1 LKRSLRP
8 VLKIVIPAVMV
19 LSVILLLSL
28 IRNNS
33 NTSVNAASVSEHSI
47 AVMPLLDLSA
57 NKQRE
62 HIAVGLT
69 DAIILELSRIKNL
82 RVISRGSAMLFQD
95 SVLPYS
101 NIAEQLGVNL
111 LLEGS
116 IVYNGDSMR
125 VTVQLIEPFPEEKH
139 LWANKYEESSL
150 NMIHLS
156 NDISN
161 AIANEIEL
169 VVDDSKKT
177 SSVNPEVYD
186 LYLKAHHLWLTQKP
200 QSIRDAMDYLQQSM
214 AIDSGYAPAYSLL
227 AECYISLNK
236 FIRNNDEKLK
246 NRQSGRAAIDKA
258 LKKAIEIDGSLAE
271 AYITKGNILGKFDY
285 NWEGMKTMVEKGLK
299 LNPNNS
305 TGYIALYYYYSVK
318 GELDKCIAM
327 AHKAEELDP
336 LNPRTLN
343 TVANAY
349 VLAGRYSE
357 AIEQY
362 QNVIKMFSDYGFAW
376 DGLGYAYYMMGDTT
390 NAIEAWSEL
399 HRIIGNSELV
409 KYYQTESFKNSI
421 QFWLDKTTT
430 GEKMYCSNP
439 SIIAMV
445 HLFVND
451 PEGAMDYL
459 EFAYRYK
466 HLDLPFIIIK
476 PNFRSLYNHPRFIEI
491 ANNVGVNLNNYK
503 KINF

>member
-1 LKRSLRP
+1 METGNMPEDRFLKKVKEIILAHLEDDSFGVANLAREMGLSRSQLFRKLKSCSNFSANQLIRNIRLAEACKLIEEDSYTVSEVAYKVGFSSP
-8 VLKIVIPAVMV
+8 SYFNKCFHDQYGCAPSDYLKTRTSEEPSTQKRLKPAIKIVIPV
-19 LSVILLLSL
+19 LLILTVILLLSIL
-28 IRNNS
+28 RSNS
-33 NTSVNAASVSEHSI
+33 NISLNAASINDHSI

-299 LNPNNS
+299 LNLNNS

-349 VLAGRYSE
+349 VLA
-357 AIEQY
+357 
-362 QNVIKMFSDYGFAW
+362 
-376 DGLGYAYYMMGDTT
+376 
-390 NAIEAWSEL
+390 
-399 HRIIGNSELV
+399 
-409 KYYQTESFKNSI
+409 
-421 QFWLDKTTT
+421 
-430 GEKMYCSNP
+430 
-439 SIIAMV
+439 
-445 HLFVND
+445 
-451 PEGAMDYL
+451 
-459 EFAYRYK
+459 
-466 HLDLPFIIIK
+466 
-476 PNFRSLYNHPRFIEI
+476 
-491 ANNVGVNLNNYK
+491 
-503 KINF
+503 